1 VHKTLNLA
9 HRGANRVAPENTIAA
24 FRKAVELG
32 ADGFELDLQLSKDN
46 VPVIIHDEKL
56 ERTTGAPGLVKDLT
70 LAELKSLDAGSWF
83 GPEFSGE
90 KIPTLNELFDEFA
103 GEDLFFNLELKTG
116 IVLYPGLEDAVIK
129 IVAERGLKE
138 RAILSSF
145 NHYSLVTCLETD
157 SEIKTGMLYLAGLFE
172 PWKYAKTLG
181 CYSVHPFFYNLQSP
195 EIVSGFKESG
205 LPIFAWTVNESL
217 YMQMM
222 VAGEIDGIIT
232 DLPGELKSIL
242 GEA

>member
-56 ERTTGAPGLVKDLT
+56 ERTTGAPGLVKDFT

-83 GPEFSGE
+83 APEFSGE
-90 KIPTLNELFDEFA
+90 KIPTLDEFFDEFA
-103 GEDLFFNLELKTG
+103 GKDLLFNLELKTG
-116 IVLYPGLEDAVIK
+116 IILYPGLEAAVIK
-129 IVAERGLKE
+129 IVAERGLKKQV
-138 RAILSSF
+138 ILSSF
-145 NHYSLVTCLETD
+145 NHYSLVTCRETD
-157 SEIKTGMLYLAGLFE
+157 PEVKTGMLYLAGLYE
-172 PWKYAKTLG
+172 PWEYAKTLG

-195 EIVSGFKESG
+195 EIVNGFKENNF
-205 LPIFAWTVNESL
+205 PIFAWTVNEPL
-217 YMQMM
+217 YMKLMT
-222 VAGEIDGIIT
+222 AGGIDGIIT

-242 GEA
+242 DEG